1 MKFILSFL
9 TYFPC
14 YYFLCVK
21 LHVSALLGSIADCNK
36 VLIWVNLKKLVW
48 PVFIPSCLSWRQR
61 NWTVELT
68 ITEKFWKC
76 LLIRNGSGVVLSR
89 FCFADKHNTQK
100 WNKIHLPLSYSV
112 IPCVVCSCCY
122 WWRIWDHTTHS
133 FKHGNT
139 CTHTHN
145 SAPDGFWFLENWK
158 QSKQVKME
166 ATLEIHVLFRFYSPS
181 LKSFQFLQIC
191 IRFLFV
197 YPKELIPVSWVTY
210 SKFKPQSSVSEST
223 KPRLQWSYIAV

>member
-1 MKFILSFL
+1 MLDYDGSHTQELILVFIMKFILSFL

-14 YYFLCVK
+14 YHFLCVK

-76 LLIRNGSGVVLSR
+76 LFIRNGSGVVLSR

-100 WNKIHLPLSYSV
+100 WNKIHLPLRDSV
-112 IPCVVCSCCY
+112 IPCVVCSSCY
-122 WWRIWDHTTHS
+122 WWRIWDRPIHS

-139 CTHTHN
+139 CTHTQL
-145 SAPDGFWFLENWK
+145 STRWVLVPWKLE
-158 QSKQVKME
+158 
-166 ATLEIHVLFRFYSPS
+166 TI
-181 LKSFQFLQIC
+181 
-191 IRFLFV
+191 
-197 YPKELIPVSWVTY
+197 
-210 SKFKPQSSVSEST
+210 
-223 KPRLQWSYIAV
+223 